1 MQKPYRVGLI
11 GCGLRGVWYLHNFR
25 TSNLPFELV
34 AVADPD
40 EHYARIAS
48 RIFSGGRAQV
58 FETGEEML
66 DAVEFDGVIIASP
79 NHAHSGPTVKA
90 MRRGVNFLLEKPVA
104 ASMADMATM
113 WRTLGETRQEPI
125 IGFCL
130 RYAPFYA
137 KIKEICDS
145 GALGQI
151 LVINAEELMSDDL
164 SLVFARGDWRPNQEM
179 SGGLMSEK
187 CSHDMDLL
195 NWFAG
200 GEAQL
205 VSSFAKRT
213 FLTPRVDA
221 GTRCSDCQLSPSCRF
236 VHGSLPEIYET
247 HWPEELHDVLQKL
260 QDDACVFSDRHTYPD
275 HQVLSIQYK
284 NGILCNFAVA
294 QCQPATRR
302 TIHILGSE
310 ARLYGVLNSNQIQ
323 VVRRA
328 KLGEEIVETIEV
340 HPDGSGHNGADS
352 VLTNDFFALLGG
364 NRNTSRPGL
373 RQGIEASLLSFAA
386 DQSAQI
392 GQPVRL
398 DALRQQV
405 FNTRQPT
412 TTPLAV
418 TPA

>member
-25 TSNLPFELV
+25 QSNLPFELV

-40 EHYARIAS
+40 PHYAKIAS
-48 RIFSGGRAQV
+48 RIFGDSRAAM
-58 FETGEEML
+58 FETGEAML
-66 DAVEFDGVIIASP
+66 DAIDLDGVIIASP
-79 NHAHSGPTVKA
+79 NHAHCGPTIKA
-90 MRRGVNFLLEKPVA
+90 MHRGVNLLLEKPVA
-104 ASMADMATM
+104 ASLEDMAIM
-113 WRTLGETRQEPI
+113 WQALSETGQEPI
-125 IGFCL
+125 VGFCL

-164 SLVFARGDWRPNQEM
+164 SLVFARGDWRPNQQM

-200 GEAQL
+200 SESQL

-213 FLTPRVDA
+213 FLTPRAEA
-221 GTRCSDCQLSPSCRF
+221 GARCADCGMSSACRF
-236 VHGSLPEIYET
+236 VHGSVPEIYEA

-284 NGILCNFAVA
+284 NGVLCNFSVA

-310 ARLYGVLNSNQIQ
+310 ARLYGQLSSNQIQ
-323 VVRRA
+323 VIRRGS
-328 KLGEEIVETIEV
+328 LGTEVVETIEV

-352 VLTNDFFALLGG
+352 VLTSDFYALLAG
-364 NRNTSRPGL
+364 NRSTSRPGL
-373 RQGIEASLLSFAA
+373 REGIEASLLSFAA
-386 DQSAQI
+386 DQSAAA

-405 FNTRQPT
+405 FGSRQPAIS
-412 TTPLAV
+412 LAV
-418 TPA
+418 SPA

>member
-1 MQKPYRVGLI
+1 
-11 GCGLRGVWYLHNFR
+11 VWYLHNFR
-25 TSNLPFELV
+25 QSGLPFELV

-40 EHYARIAS
+40 EYYAKTAS
-48 RIFSGGRAQV
+48 RIFSGGRAAM
-58 FETGEEML
+58 FASGEALLE
-66 DAVEFDGVIIASP
+66 AVDLDGVIIASP
-79 NHAHSGPTVKA
+79 NHAHCGPTIKA

-104 ASMADMATM
+104 ASMDDMAAM
-113 WRTLGETRQEPI
+113 WQTLGETGQEPI

-130 RYAPFYA
+130 RYAPFYS
-137 KIKEICDS
+137 KIKELCDA
-145 GALGQI
+145 GVLGQI

-164 SLVFARGDWRPNQEM
+164 SLCFARGDWRPNQAM

-200 GEAQL
+200 GDAQL

-213 FLTPRVDA
+213 YLTPRADA
-221 GTRCSDCQLSPSCRF
+221 AARCADCNIASTCRF
-236 VHGSLPEIYET
+236 VHGSVPEIFEA
-247 HWPEELHDVLQKL
+247 HWPEQLHDVLQKL
-260 QDDACVFSDRHTYPD
+260 QDDTCVYSDRHTYPD
-275 HQVLSIQYK
+275 HQVVSIQYK
-284 NGILCNFAVA
+284 NGVLCNFAVA

-310 ARLYGVLNSNQIQ
+310 ARLYGALSSNQIQ
-323 VVRRA
+323 LVRRGN
-328 KLGEEIVETIEV
+328 LGTEIVETIEV
-340 HPDGSGHNGADS
+340 HPDESGHNGADS
-352 VLTNDFFALLGG
+352 VLTNDFFALLSG

-386 DQSAQI
+386 DQSAKV

-398 DALRQQV
+398 DTLRQQV
-405 FNTRQPT
+405 FGNRQPT